1 MKNEK
6 VQRGDIVLA
15 NIKNVDGSV
24 QKNRRVFCIISNNK
38 ANLNSPVVTAVAL
51 SARVQKKR
59 YLPTHKLIPLKSM
72 DRYEDSNVEDF
83 ELKDSIALCEQIFS
97 LDYCQIDSKVAAIKD
112 EKVLE
117 DITEGIKVQVG
128 IYQEYNK

>member
-1 MKNEK
+1 MMNKK

-24 QKNRRVFCIISNNK
+24 QKNKRVFCIVSNNK
-38 ANLNSPVVTAVAL
+38 ANNNSPVVTAVAL
-51 SARVQKKR
+51 SARVNKKR
-59 YLPTHKLIPLKSM
+59 YLPTHKSVPLQSM
-72 DRYEDSNVEDF
+72 ERYEDESVEF

-97 LDYCQIDSKVAAIKD
+97 LDYCQLDSRVAAIKD
-112 EKVLE
+112 DKVLE

-128 IYQEYNK
+128 IYPAYN